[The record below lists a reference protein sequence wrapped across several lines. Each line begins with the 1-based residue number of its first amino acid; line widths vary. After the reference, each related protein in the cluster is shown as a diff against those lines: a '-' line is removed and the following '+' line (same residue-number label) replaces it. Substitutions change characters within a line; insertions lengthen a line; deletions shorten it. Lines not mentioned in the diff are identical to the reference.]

1 VGSAGAA
8 GSAAGAGSAGAA
20 GSGGGAAGSGGSG
33 TAGSSGGSA
42 GGAAGAGTLVTTC
55 IGLRQALESVAP
67 AVVDLA
73 ENSVLDCRTSPK
85 TIQAC
90 ELRCD
95 KDAAQPVYWRVPV
108 GDQTCTTLADTNG
121 DGTLDLPAGK
131 LVNKSRSDFSIKVGS
146 NKTLRGRGAGA
157 TLKGVSLDI
166 EQQSNVTIRNIRL
179 TEVNPDL
186 IEAGDGITVNGSKNV
201 TVEHCELSMISDGYI
216 DIRYG
221 SSAVTVAY
229 NHIVGKNPYVCGG
242 QHHYISLVSDSEA
255 TFHHNFFDH
264 PSGRNPKVSDASRV
278 HLYSNYYEGI
288 SYFCSSAAAGS
299 QILVEG
305 NFFRDSRY
313 PHWADGGS
321 VEARG
326 NQYAG
331 STSSEH
337 RDNNADVFT
346 PSYQY
351 ALDDV
356 AGLPTSVPAQA
367 GPRPD

>member
-1 VGSAGAA
+1 
-8 GSAAGAGSAGAA
+8 
-20 GSGGGAAGSGGSG
+20 
-33 TAGSSGGSA
+33 
-42 GGAAGAGTLVTTC
+42 LK
-55 IGLRQALESVAP
+55 QALESDAP
-67 AVVDLA
+67 AAIDLA

-95 KDAAQPVYWRVPV
+95 KDAAQPVFWRVPV

-131 LVNKSRSDFSIKVGS
+131 LVDKSRSDFSIKVGS
-146 NKTLRGRGAGA
+146 NKTLRGRGSGA

-166 EQQSNVTIRNIRL
+166 EEQSNVTISNLRL

-201 TVEHCELSMISDGYI
+201 TIEHCELSMISDGYI

-221 SSAVTVAY
+221 SSAVTVAHT
-229 NHIVGKNPYVCGG
+229 HIVGKNPYVCGG

-255 TFHHNFFDH
+255 TFHHNYFDH
-264 PSGRNPKVSDASRV
+264 SSGRNPKVSDTSRV

-288 SYFCSSAAAGS
+288 SYFCSSASAGS

-321 VEARG
+321 VEANG

-337 RDNNADVFT
+337 RDDNADVFT

-351 ALDDV
+351 TLDDV
-356 AGLPTSVPAQA
+356 ASLPTSVPAQA
-367 GPRPD
+367 GPRAP